1 MGDGR
6 AEGWSAIE
14 DGGQATISLTPDTD
28 GAGSGS
34 LLDSMLSNLLKKT
47 IQ

>member
-14 DGGQATISLTPDTD
+14 DGGQAAMSLKPDTD
-28 GAGSGS
+28 EHKFTS
-34 LLDSMLSNLLKKT
+34 LKVCNLKIHK
-47 IQ
+47 